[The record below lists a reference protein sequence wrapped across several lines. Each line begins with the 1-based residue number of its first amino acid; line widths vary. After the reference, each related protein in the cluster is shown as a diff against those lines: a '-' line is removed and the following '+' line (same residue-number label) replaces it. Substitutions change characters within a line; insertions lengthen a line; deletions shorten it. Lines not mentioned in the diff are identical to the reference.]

1 MFVDD
6 IRERARD
13 ARMLWDADRR
23 EGAFLL
29 ALVSVAVRAKLEH
42 PEMKGDRARFEEF
55 IRTRLGPRVSVEFRG
70 RLEPLERVFYK
81 WMRCELVHGAGLPVD
96 VQFVEP
102 DDPRELSVRAG
113 GAPTSVLLVS
123 TGWFEQ
129 LLDWAV
135 T

>member
-1 MFVDD
+1 VDD
-6 IRERARD
+6 IRERVRD
-13 ARMLWDADRR
+13 ARMLWEADRR

-42 PEMKGDRARFEEF
+42 PEMDGDRARFEEF
-55 IRTRLGPRVSVEFRG
+55 IRSRLGPRISVEFRG

-96 VQFVEP
+96 VQFVDP
-102 DDPRELSVRAG
+102 ADPRELSVRAG
-113 GAPTSVLLVS
+113 GAPEYVLLVS
-123 TGWFEQ
+123 TAWFEQ